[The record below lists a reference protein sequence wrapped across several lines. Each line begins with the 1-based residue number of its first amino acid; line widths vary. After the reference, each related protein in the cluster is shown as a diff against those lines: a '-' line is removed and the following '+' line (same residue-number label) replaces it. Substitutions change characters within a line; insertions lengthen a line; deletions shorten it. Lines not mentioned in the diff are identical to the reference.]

1 MKDVLI
7 TGGSRGIGLEFTRQY
22 LHRGCR
28 VFAASRKP
36 ENSEVLQQLKAEF
49 NDPLIIYQLDVADEE
64 SRRDFFQALRKRTD
78 KLDVL
83 INNAGVISG
92 NEQFSPP
99 LGELQQTEL
108 CRTLL
113 VNSVAPV
120 MMVEGVL
127 PLLKNGSNP
136 LVVNITSD
144 NGSISLRSSGGKYGY
159 CASKATLNMIS
170 KILSFDLREHGI
182 MVIALHPGWVQT
194 SMTRNENAPMTP
206 AESIEGMLQVI
217 DTLGMK
223 DTGRFLNWKGNEIP
237 W

>member
-1 MKDVLI
+1 MKDVLV

-28 VFAASRKP
+28 VLAASRKP
-36 ENSEVLQQLKAEF
+36 ENSEVLQRLQAQFSDQLV
-49 NDPLIIYQLDVADEE
+49 IYQLDVADEE
-64 SRRDFFQALRKRTD
+64 SRHDLFQALRKRTD

-92 NEQFSPP
+92 NEQFSPS
-99 LGELQQTEL
+99 LGELQQADL
-108 CRTLL
+108 CRTML

-120 MMVEGVL
+120 MMAEGVV
-127 PLLKNGSNP
+127 PWLKNGTNP
-136 LVVNITSD
+136 VVVNITSD

-159 CASKATLNMIS
+159 CASKAALNMIS

-206 AESIEGMLQVI
+206 EESIKGMLQVI
-217 DTLGMK
+217 DTLEMK